1 MKKTITLILL
11 ALYINSFGQ
20 KLMVKPPIPITPIS
34 SLELKTS
41 IKLGKELS
49 FLIKEKKTIRNGEY
63 IVMVRKKK
71 EKKSIPYKYIK
82 NNEGNDTPNYGL
94 KGIGTNIYLQ
104 GKFFKGYKNGFW
116 KTTYKNKLVKTI
128 NYNHGLVIGRY
139 RVYNLKGNIL
149 YKTTFG
155 TKGNGRFEDYY
166 YKTGLLKQEGNF
178 RNGKKQG
185 EWCDYDEQGNTKKI
199 TYYENGTPVK

>member
-1 MKKTITLILL
+1 MKKILTLLVGFWVAI
-11 ALYINSFGQ
+11 SFSQ
-20 KLMVKPPIPITPIS
+20 
-34 SLELKTS
+34 
-41 IKLGKELS
+41 
-49 FLIKEKKTIRNGEY
+49 EKK
-63 IVMVRKKK
+63 
-71 EKKSIPYKYIK
+71 IPYPKIIK
-82 NNEGNDTPNYGL
+82 PIISYNYKVSILNGLEFYAYNEGRCLRGHYNIEVYILDKNVSDTEIIDNGL
-94 KGIGTNIYLQ
+94 EKRTLRYDLAYSRYKGTNISLQ
-104 GKFFKGYKNGFW
+104 GKFFKGCKNGFW

-166 YKTGLLKQEGNF
+166 YKTGLLKQEGNY
-178 RNGKKQG
+178 RNGKKEG